1 VSAPALTRG
10 RLTGL
15 LVLVAVIGGAAF
27 ATNAGETGGSDPSG
41 VIASPSGSPTTS
53 ATPTVEPEEFCDA
66 FKALATA
73 RGDMLDGEPSSGA
86 VDVKAAAQEVADLA
100 GGTRMPSSARAGIDF
115 VTGSLLAIEDDA
127 TADELLAAGTSYT
140 LDDSSNAD
148 ALVRWLDRTC

>member
-1 VSAPALTRG
+1 VSAPALTRS

-15 LVLVAVIGGAAF
+15 IVLAAVIGGVAF
-27 ATNAGETGGSDPSG
+27 ARSGGETGGSDPSG

-53 ATPTVEPEEFCDA
+53 ATPTVPPEEFCDA
-66 FKALATA
+66 FKALATT
-73 RGDMLDGEPSSGA
+73 RGEMLGGEPGTTA
-86 VDVKAAAQEVADLA
+86 VDVKGAAQEVADLA
-100 GGTRMPSSARAGIDF
+100 GGTKMPSSARAGIDF
-115 VTGSLLAIEDDA
+115 VTGSLLAIDDDA